1 MKKLLFFLLLF
12 FSLPSIAQLKS
23 DSLSKYSNATL
34 LEKASYATHFENV
47 TQRNLYYTT
56 LFRRNLPD
64 SLRMEIQYT
73 IAFDYFSFTDSGIDF
88 SIEAILKAQYY
99 AQKTKD
105 LYTQVLC
112 LDGLS
117 LFYGMKN
124 NDDEVLRCMKEIK
137 ILLDDES
144 FDPYEKL
151 KTEAVTYR
159 IYTIIGDFKRSNDGY
174 RKTNKKVEKYLL
186 ENPGLPKEKLKG
198 LVYDIKANYSRLIT
212 NYNFQKKL
220 DSSAYYIKKVK
231 TLEQLGFDEYIPIWY
246 QEAIYFILKKQYDTA
261 IKIVESQ
268 RNDYL
273 MNAKNERQKAMYCLA
288 LCYESKGE
296 LRKSLQICEKAFT
309 MKAHNFS
316 YQNLD
321 IEFLKIAGN
330 CATKMGLHEKAK
342 IYSKRYAYKLQELN
356 YQKKAQFI
364 TSLYEQDLIAP
375 LDQKLK
381 IEKKNSGYYLSGG
394 LILLVI
400 TSYLL
405 WRFAKSVKDK
415 RKFLKI
421 ISKFEDQERER
432 KEKERTSEDIPTHQ
446 ESKIFEEVE
455 ENLPDI
461 IHLDY
466 SEKLSED
473 EEILEKENRN
483 INISKE
489 TEKKILRMLDRF
501 EKKEQ
506 FLSQNVT
513 AGSLASD
520 MNTNS
525 VYLSLVLKK
534 YKQNNFNGYINQLR
548 INYIIHKLQ
557 HYPEYSTYKIA
568 YLAEECGFTS
578 HTSFNRI
585 FIQLN
590 GIPPSKFISLLSR
603 QK

>member
-12 FSLPSIAQLKS
+12 FSLPSIAQLES
-23 DSLSKYSNATL
+23 DSLSKYSNAEL
-34 LEKASYATHFENV
+34 LEKASYATHFDSV

-56 LFRRNLPD
+56 LFHRNLPD

-99 AQKTKD
+99 ARKTKD
-105 LYTQVLC
+105 LYSQVLC

-124 NDDEVLRCMKEIK
+124 NDDEVLKCMKEIK
-137 ILLDDES
+137 FLLDDES

-186 ENPGLPKEKLKG
+186 ENPDLPKEKIKALI
-198 LVYDIKANYSRLIT
+198 YDIKANYSRLIT

-231 TLEQLGFDEYIPIWY
+231 TLEHLGFDEYIPIWY

-261 IKIVESQ
+261 IKIVQSQ
-268 RNDYL
+268 HNDYL

-296 LRKSLQICEKAFT
+296 FRKSLQICEKAFM

-321 IEFLKIAGN
+321 IELLKIAGN
-330 CATKMGLHEKAK
+330 CATKMGLQEKAK
-342 IYSKRYAYKLQELN
+342 VYSKRYAYKLQELN
-356 YQKKAQFI
+356 YQKKAHFI

-381 IEKKNSGYYLSGG
+381 IEKKNSGYYLSAGI
-394 LILLVI
+394 ILLVI

-405 WRFAKSVKDK
+405 WRFLKSVKDK
-415 RKFLKI
+415 RQFLKI
-421 ISKFEDQERER
+421 ISKFEEQERNRGE
-432 KEKERTSEDIPTHQ
+432 EVTSDTMLAAL
-446 ESKIFEEVE
+446 ESENFEEE
-455 ENLPDI
+455 IFPETAHDF
-461 IHLDY
+461 
-466 SEKLSED
+466 SELSEA
-473 EEILEKENRN
+473 EEHLEKENRN

-506 FLSQNVT
+506 FLSPNVT

-590 GIPPSKFISLLSR
+590 GIPPSKFISLLGK